1 MNRRARF
8 RTSVFIALILV
19 VMALFTFRL
28 YALQSSRD
36 EEAIRTANSLTI
48 WTNVDAARGQILD
61 RNGTVLVGN
70 RASYNIL
77 IISYVF
83 FNGPS
88 PNESLLELLNLCDE
102 LGIDV
107 ESNLPV
113 SETKPYTYTLDDYS
127 SVWQSYFRTFLTS
140 RGWDPDMSAQNLMN
154 NLRADYNIPADLSDE
169 EAYRLISVRFELSI
183 RTIEGIP
190 LDNYRLA
197 KDVSSEELAAIMELG
212 VPGVIVE
219 TTTVREYNTAYAA
232 HILGHTGAMEAD
244 EYQEIYKDLG
254 YAMDA
259 VVGREGVEYA
269 FEAYLHGTDGLLE
282 TTLLSTGE
290 VLEQKYLKTPEPG
303 DNVELTIDLGLQMTA
318 ENALAQV
325 IQNLQENGTGSKQ
338 EGKDA
343 DSGAVVAVDVKTG
356 EVLLSASYPTYDPAR
371 YREDFNELSEADG
384 NPLYDH
390 ALLATYAPG
399 SIYKMVTGVAAMDYA
414 GWGRYRQV
422 TDLGVYTKYADQGY
436 TPACHIWTSSGGTR
450 THGTVNMMQA
460 LAVSCNYYFY
470 EAGLA
475 VSTEDVDYVAK
486 QLGLGEP
493 TGSEL
498 PENTGMRANA
508 ETKAEVYAGSGMEA
522 WVDGDKL
529 QASIGQSLNAF
540 TPLQMACYTAAL
552 ANQGTRYK
560 ATFLSRVV
568 SWDYQDLIAESE
580 PEILSQLKMSDEA
593 IACVSEGMQMTVG
606 DYSGTAF
613 SYLNDYPIPLA
624 AKTGTAQH
632 GSGGSDN
639 ASFICYA
646 PADDPQIAIA
656 VYVEHGA
663 QGGNLANVVRPIL
676 DAYFSQE
683 SKYETTYSENTV
695 Q

>member
-127 SVWQSYFRTFLTS
+127 SVWQGYFRTFLAS

-190 LDNYRLA
+190 LDNYCLA

-593 IACVSEGMQMTVG
+593 IACVSEGMHMTVG

-646 PADDPQIAIA
+646 PADDPQIAVA

>member
-88 PNESLLELLNLCDE
+88 PNESLLELLNLCDQ

-127 SVWQSYFRTFLTS
+127 SVWQKYFRTFLTS

-154 NLRADYNIPADLSDE
+154 NLRADYNIPDDLSDE

-269 FEAYLHGTDGLLE
+269 FEEYLHGTDGLLE

-325 IQNLQENGTGSKQ
+325 IQNLQENGVGSKQ

-371 YREDFNELSEADG
+371 YREDFNELSQADG

-399 SIYKMVTGVAAMDYA
+399 SIYKMVTGIAAMDYA

-436 TPACHIWTSSGGTR
+436 TPACTSGPAPAAR
-450 THGTVNMMQA
+450 
-460 LAVSCNYYFY
+460 
-470 EAGLA
+470 
-475 VSTEDVDYVAK
+475 
-486 QLGLGEP
+486 EP
-493 TGSEL
+493 T
-498 PENTGMRANA
+498 
-508 ETKAEVYAGSGMEA
+508 
-522 WVDGDKL
+522 
-529 QASIGQSLNAF
+529 
-540 TPLQMACYTAAL
+540 AL
-552 ANQGTRYK
+552 
-560 ATFLSRVV
+560 
-568 SWDYQDLIAESE
+568 
-580 PEILSQLKMSDEA
+580 
-593 IACVSEGMQMTVG
+593 
-606 DYSGTAF
+606 
-613 SYLNDYPIPLA
+613 
-624 AKTGTAQH
+624 
-632 GSGGSDN
+632 
-639 ASFICYA
+639 
-646 PADDPQIAIA
+646 
-656 VYVEHGA
+656 
-663 QGGNLANVVRPIL
+663 
-676 DAYFSQE
+676 
-683 SKYETTYSENTV
+683 
-695 Q
+695 

>member
-1 MNRRARF
+1 M
-8 RTSVFIALILV
+8 FIALILV

-269 FEAYLHGTDGLLE
+269 FEEYLHGTDGLLE

-493 TGSEL
+493 TGVEL

-593 IACVSEGMQMTVG
+593 IACVSEGMRMTVS

>member
-88 PNESLLELLNLCDE
+88 PNESLLELLTLCDQ

-127 SVWQSYFRTFLTS
+127 SVWQGYFRTFLTS

-154 NLRADYNIPADLSDE
+154 NLRADYNIPDDLSDE

-325 IQNLQENGTGSKQ
+325 IQNLQENGVGSKQ

-371 YREDFNELSEADG
+371 YREDFNELSQADG

-493 TGSEL
+493 TGVEL

-593 IACVSEGMQMTVG
+593 IAYVSEGMQMTVG

-646 PADDPQIAIA
+646 PANDPQIAIA

>member
-1 MNRRARF
+1 
-8 RTSVFIALILV
+8 
-19 VMALFTFRL
+19 
-28 YALQSSRD
+28 
-36 EEAIRTANSLTI
+36 
-48 WTNVDAARGQILD
+48 
-61 RNGTVLVGN
+61 
-70 RASYNIL
+70 
-77 IISYVF
+77 
-83 FNGPS
+83 
-88 PNESLLELLNLCDE
+88 
-102 LGIDV
+102 
-107 ESNLPV
+107 
-113 SETKPYTYTLDDYS
+113 
-127 SVWQSYFRTFLTS
+127 
-140 RGWDPDMSAQNLMN
+140 
-154 NLRADYNIPADLSDE
+154 
-169 EAYRLISVRFELSI
+169 
-183 RTIEGIP
+183 
-190 LDNYRLA
+190 
-197 KDVSSEELAAIMELG
+197 
-212 VPGVIVE
+212 
-219 TTTVREYNTAYAA
+219 
-232 HILGHTGAMEAD
+232 
-244 EYQEIYKDLG
+244 
-254 YAMDA
+254 
-259 VVGREGVEYA
+259 
-269 FEAYLHGTDGLLE
+269 
-282 TTLLSTGE
+282 
-290 VLEQKYLKTPEPG
+290 
-303 DNVELTIDLGLQMTA
+303 
-318 ENALAQV
+318 
-325 IQNLQENGTGSKQ
+325 
-338 EGKDA
+338 
-343 DSGAVVAVDVKTG
+343 
-356 EVLLSASYPTYDPAR
+356 
-371 YREDFNELSEADG
+371 
-384 NPLYDH
+384 
-390 ALLATYAPG
+390 
-399 SIYKMVTGVAAMDYA
+399 MVTGVAAMDYA

-493 TGSEL
+493 TGVEL

-568 SWDYQDLIAESE
+568 SWDYQDLIAESK

-593 IACVSEGMQMTVG
+593 IACVSEGMQMTVN

-646 PADDPQIAIA
+646 PADDPQIAVA